1 MPEASRGCRSL
12 GLPCRFGSWTVSVYI
27 GAPVNWQTGLQKAAS
42 PAMRRTIQLTQLTNL
57 VLLPIAVIIPIA
69 IIALCKRYSAS
80 NNTKWKH
87 INQNVWIEILWTV
100 VPIAILTGI
109 CVPSLKVLRYQINQ
123 KRKAFTDVKVTAH
136 QWYWNYEYS
145 FGNKQIKY
153 DSNILNESLRSK
165 LSKTNLKSYPKL
177 FAVDYELVVPTKR
190 VIKLLITSAD
200 VIHAFAVPSLGIK
213 VDAIPGKINSAWIK
227 TTRAGIYYGQ
237 CSEFCGKDH
246 AYMPIAIRAVDQHS
260 FEKWIK
266 AAEVN
271 ISKAFRVLRSKALA
285 NG

>member
-1 MPEASRGCRSL
+1 M
-12 GLPCRFGSWTVSVYI
+12 
-27 GAPVNWQTGLQKAAS
+27 
-42 PAMRRTIQLTQLTNL
+42 
-57 VLLPIAVIIPIA
+57 
-69 IIALCKRYSAS
+69 
-80 NNTKWKH
+80 
-87 INQNVWIEILWTV
+87 LWTA

-109 CVPSLKVLRYQINQ
+109 CVPSLKALRYQINQ
-123 KRKAFTDVKVTAH
+123 KRKAFTVAKVTAH
-136 QWYWNYEYS
+136 QWRWNYEYN

-165 LSKTNLKSYPKL
+165 LNKTNLKSYPKL

-213 VDAIPGKINSAWIK
+213 VDAVPGKINSAWIK
-227 TTRAGIYYGQ
+227 ATRDGIYYGQ
-237 CSEFCGKDH
+237 CSEFCGRGH

-260 FEKWIK
+260 FEKWIE
-266 AAEVN
+266 AAGVN
-271 ISKAFRVLRSKALA
+271 VSKAFMVLRSKALA